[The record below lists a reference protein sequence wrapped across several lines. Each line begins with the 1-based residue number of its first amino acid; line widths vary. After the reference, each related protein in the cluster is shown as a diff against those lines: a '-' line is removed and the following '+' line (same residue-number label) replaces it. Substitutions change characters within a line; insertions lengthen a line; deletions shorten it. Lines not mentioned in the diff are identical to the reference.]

1 MYQSIIASGKKRS
14 NRHNKKHEFVAPDDD
29 QRFAVVKEM
38 LGNGR
43 LNALCDDGVVRLGR
57 IRGSMRSGP
66 GKMIITKGDL
76 IIVSMRDF
84 EDKVD
89 VVHKYSHDESSN
101 ILRRYNLPEFLIR
114 AWNLEDDAGDKRS
127 AYDVVFADDGG
138 YDDDDTCR
146 DKNNSHHDE
155 NVGNV
160 DIDAI

>member
-1 MYQSIIASGKKRS
+1 MYQSIIASRKKRV
-14 NRHNKKHEFVAPDDD
+14 NRHNRKHEFVAPDDD
-29 QRFAVVKEM
+29 QQFAVVKEM

-43 LNALCDDGVVRLGR
+43 LNALCDDGTVRLGR

-66 GKMIITKGDL
+66 GKMIISKGDL

-114 AWNLEDDAGDKRS
+114 AWNLEDDSGDKRN
-127 AYDVVFADDGG
+127 AYDVVFADDEN
-138 YDDDDTCR
+138 YEDEHNEV
-146 DKNNSHHDE
+146 KNNTH
-155 NVGNV
+155 V